1 MFDNPMLSVDDALD
15 DEELAREAAAAAAER
30 EAEAAA
36 AAFAAEIDA
45 SMDAGGVKSVP
56 ASPVRQSPVKHSPR
70 SPRRTDGSNEDLLDV
85 DVGLADIGDD
95 DMYVADEEIEYVEA
109 VVVRP
114 RSDTISA
121 FVAAAAAA
129 PSRGGFGSPAD
140 AAAAFGGGAGD
151 AAGTGRFAG
160 RFDTDVENTP
170 ALQATAAK
178 TADFG
183 ASLRALSPARA
194 AYGQSVSAAPAGPA
208 AEPAPASPLDELLAR
223 HLNRGRSR
231 VGGAGA
237 AGGEGAEAGGEKEDW
252 RSRYRRRRANPFA
265 SFAAND
271 AKLAVDAT
279 QQTPGFAML
288 HSG

>member
-1 MFDNPMLSVDDALD
+1 M
-15 DEELAREAAAAAAER
+15 
-30 EAEAAA
+30 
-36 AAFAAEIDA
+36 
-45 SMDAGGVKSVP
+45 
-56 ASPVRQSPVKHSPR
+56 
-70 SPRRTDGSNEDLLDV
+70 
-85 DVGLADIGDD
+85 
-95 DMYVADEEIEYVEA
+95 
-109 VVVRP
+109 
-114 RSDTISA
+114 
-121 FVAAAAAA
+121 
-129 PSRGGFGSPAD
+129 
-140 AAAAFGGGAGD
+140 
-151 AAGTGRFAG
+151 
-160 RFDTDVENTP
+160 ENTR
-170 ALQATAAK
+170 ALNATAAK

-231 VGGAGA
+231 VGEAGA
-237 AGGEGAEAGGEKEDW
+237 AGGDGAEAGGEKEDW

-271 AKLAVDAT
+271 AKLAVDTT

>member
-1 MFDNPMLSVDDALD
+1 MSSQPQGCVG
-15 DEELAREAAAAAAER
+15 R
-30 EAEAAA
+30 
-36 AAFAAEIDA
+36 
-45 SMDAGGVKSVP
+45 VKP
-56 ASPVRQSPVKHSPR
+56 KPVKMHACK
-70 SPRRTDGSNEDLLDV
+70 V
-85 DVGLADIGDD
+85 DQ
-95 DMYVADEEIEYVEA
+95 
-109 VVVRP
+109 
-114 RSDTISA
+114 
-121 FVAAAAAA
+121 A

-140 AAAAFGGGAGD
+140 AAAFGGGAGG
-151 AAGTGRFAG
+151 AASTGRFAG

-170 ALQATAAK
+170 APKATAAK
-178 TADFG
+178 TADFD

-223 HLNRGRSR
+223 YLNRGRSR

-237 AGGEGAEAGGEKEDW
+237 AGGDGAEAGGEKEDW